1 MENEKRVAIIPD
13 WNLNEPI
20 EAAAQTAGAWVG
32 AGVTS
37 LVGGLLTFANGA
49 LRGAVKGAQQTFAN
63 AGTDS
68 VPIENTAGTRKA
80 ALTADVLGDVTEA
93 DLQELLKIKRERQL
107 AGSVN
112 GHS

>member
-1 MENEKRVAIIPD
+1 MNTRHAVVPDFNINEQ
-13 WNLNEPI
+13 I
-20 EAAAQTAGAWVG
+20 EAISQTAGAYVG
-32 AGVTS
+32 AATTA
-37 LVGGLLTFANGA
+37 LVGGIATGLTNLF
-49 LRGAVKGAQQTFAN
+49 RGAVAGAQATYAN
-63 AGTDS
+63 TGNQQ
-68 VPIENTAGTRKA
+68 VPVENTAASRKA